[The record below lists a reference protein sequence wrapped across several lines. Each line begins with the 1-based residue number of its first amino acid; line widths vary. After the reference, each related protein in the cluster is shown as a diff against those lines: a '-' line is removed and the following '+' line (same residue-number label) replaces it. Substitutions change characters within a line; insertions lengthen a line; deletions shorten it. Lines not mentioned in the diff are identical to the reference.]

1 MLQEKIKNH
10 TAYCI
15 KAVDESKNVDES
27 EKLFL
32 RELVENCCEG
42 TNGLD
47 NTSKL
52 QKCSENI
59 FYLSTML
66 VMDKCKTEQNKL
78 TGLYRLLYGTRW
90 QIVIIS
96 AILSIL
102 LIFRPEFANLITAFL
117 K

>member
-1 MLQEKIKNH
+1 MIQEKIKNH

-15 KAVDESKNVDES
+15 GKIDSSKIEDS
-27 EKLFL
+27 DKLFL

-47 NTSKL
+47 NTAKL

-90 QIVIIS
+90 QITIIS
-96 AILSIL
+96 AIVAVL
-102 LIFRPEFANLITAFL
+102 LIFQPQIAQIIMTFF